1 MNPQLRCIF
10 WHISQ
15 IFKNVQQKLSHF
27 KENKTTICTLKL
39 ASQVCEIKKSI
50 KLNLNRKN
58 RLTL

>member
-39 ASQVCEIKKSI
+39 ASQVCEIKKV
-50 KLNLNRKN
+50 LN
-58 RLTL
+58 